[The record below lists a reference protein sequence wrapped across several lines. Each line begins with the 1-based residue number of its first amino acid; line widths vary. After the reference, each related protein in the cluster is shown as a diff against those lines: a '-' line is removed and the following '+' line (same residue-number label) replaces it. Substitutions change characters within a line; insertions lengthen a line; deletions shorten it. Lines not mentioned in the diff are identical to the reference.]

1 MKAEYLLKA
10 IGLVDDDLIQEAE
23 DYAPPARRTSF
34 VRWRPLAG
42 GLAAACLIVAALFYL
57 PSSLTW
63 DSNSNSTAGAAQEQE
78 STSSQEDSGSQAG
91 DTVGG
96 AMEPS
101 SPADQLPAADRILT
115 PAGEYA
121 LTGETVSQLPQNSS
135 QLGVL
140 FLEGEGSKSQ
150 LYTSR
155 KEYAGCMLWEGPDGV
170 LYVQLPGEGYAVA
183 QAAE

>member
-34 VRWRPLAG
+34 ARWRPLAG

-63 DSNSNSTAGAAQEQE
+63 DSSSNSTAGAAQEQE
-78 STSSQEDSGSQAG
+78 STSSQASDAA
-91 DTVGG
+91 GG

-101 SPADQLPAADRILT
+101 SPADQLPAAGRILT